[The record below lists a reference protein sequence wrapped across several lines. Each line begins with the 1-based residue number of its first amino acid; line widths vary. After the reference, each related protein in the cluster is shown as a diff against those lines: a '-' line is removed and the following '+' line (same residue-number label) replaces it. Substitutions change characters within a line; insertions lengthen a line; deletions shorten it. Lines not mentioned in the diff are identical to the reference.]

1 MTPADVEQLAN
12 ELHFEIFYDDT
23 GQMILFT
30 GIVDEAKRTAGLGE
44 DGEEQMEMFDD
55 DEEWVEDDWDDDY

>member
-1 MTPADVEQLAN
+1 MTPADVEQLAS

-23 GQMILFT
+23 GQMILLT

-44 DGEEQMEMFDD
+44 DGEQQLEVFDD
-55 DEEWVEDDWDDDY
+55 DEEWVEDDFDDDY

>member
-23 GQMILFT
+23 GQMILLT

-44 DGEEQMEMFDD
+44 DGEDQLEMFDD

>member
-23 GQMILFT
+23 GQMILLT

-55 DEEWVEDDWDDDY
+55 DEEWVEDDYDDYY

>member
-12 ELHFEIFYDDT
+12 ELHFDIFYDDT
-23 GQMILFT
+23 GQMILLT

-44 DGEEQMEMFDD
+44 DGGDQVEMFDD
-55 DEEWVEDDWDDDY
+55 DEEWVEDDWDDD

>member
-1 MTPADVEQLAN
+1 MTPADVEQLAS

-23 GQMILFT
+23 GQMILLT

-44 DGEEQMEMFDD
+44 DGEQQLEMFDD
-55 DEEWVEDDWDDDY
+55 DEEWVEDDFDDDY

>member
-23 GQMILFT
+23 GQMILLT

-44 DGEEQMEMFDD
+44 DGEDQIDMFDD
-55 DEEWVEDDWDDDY
+55 DEEWVEDDWDDD

>member
-23 GQMILFT
+23 GQMILLT

-44 DGEEQMEMFDD
+44 DGQEQMEMFDD
-55 DEEWVEDDWDDDY
+55 DEEWVEDDYDDDY

>member
-23 GQMILFT
+23 GQMVLLT
-30 GIVDEAKRTAGLGE
+30 GIVDETKRTAGLGE
-44 DGEEQMEMFDD
+44 DGDGQMEMFDD
-55 DEEWVEDDWDDDY
+55 DEEWVEDDWDDDN

>member
-12 ELHFEIFYDDT
+12 ELHFDIFYDDT
-23 GQMILFT
+23 GQMILLT

-44 DGEEQMEMFDD
+44 GGEDQVEMFDD
-55 DEEWVEDDWDDDY
+55 DEEWVEDDWDDD

>member
-23 GQMILFT
+23 GQMILLT

-55 DEEWVEDDWDDDY
+55 DEDWVEDDWDDD

>member
-23 GQMILFT
+23 GQMILLT

-55 DEEWVEDDWDDDY
+55 DEEWVEDDWDDD

>member
-1 MTPADVEQLAN
+1 MTPADVEQLAQ

-23 GQMILFT
+23 GQMILLT

-44 DGEEQMEMFDD
+44 DGEQQLEMFDD
-55 DEEWVEDDWDDDY
+55 DEEWVEDDFDDDY

>member
-1 MTPADVEQLAN
+1 MTPMDVEQLAN
-12 ELHFEIFYDDT
+12 ELHCEIFYDDT
-23 GQMILFT
+23 GQMILLT

-55 DEEWVEDDWDDDY
+55 DEEWVEDDYDDDY

>member
-23 GQMILFT
+23 GQMILLT

>member
-23 GQMILFT
+23 GQMILLT
-30 GIVDEAKRTAGLGE
+30 GIVDEAKRTVGLGE
-44 DGEEQMEMFDD
+44 DGEDQIDMFDD
-55 DEEWVEDDWDDDY
+55 DEEWVEDDWDDD

>member
-1 MTPADVEQLAN
+1 MTPMDVEQLAN

-23 GQMILFT
+23 GQMILLT

-55 DEEWVEDDWDDDY
+55 DEEWVEDDYDDDY

>member
-23 GQMILFT
+23 GQMILLT
-30 GIVDEAKRTAGLGE
+30 GIVDETKRTAGLGE
-44 DGEEQMEMFDD
+44 DDETQLDMFDD
-55 DEEWVEDDWDDDY
+55 DEEWVEDDFDDDY